1 MTDKIE
7 IPEEVRE
14 TLKYKID
21 AYSIS
26 NLTVAERFL
35 WDLIQKQDNEKIN
48 IIIP

>member
-14 TLKYKID
+14 EVKRVKKNVGVDCMSRTYKWV
-21 AYSIS
+21 Y
-26 NLTVAERFL
+26 
-35 WDLIQKQDNEKIN
+35 DLIQKQDNEKIN

>member
-7 IPEEVRE
+7 IPEEIKIRLQEKFIRE
-14 TLKYKID
+14 DLRLSD
-21 AYSIS
+21 
-26 NLTVAERFL
+26 AERFL